1 MDTTERLKE
10 IILQE
15 TDTDIN
21 IRTRKK
27 NTVEIRS
34 LYCNILKE
42 LKPNKTLQSIGDTLE
57 LNHASII
64 HSLRMYE
71 VYSKDNTDL
80 KKLRDIIMSH
90 FIKVDERQIE
100 ELNEVEQLQ
109 QRIYQLTFDNDKL
122 EINLRKQKQIKRY
135 NFEIIENLNN
145 LLEETKDTMQYEIIN
160 DRLQAF
166 YRMNKNIRL

>member
-1 MDTTERLKE
+1 MEITERLKE
-10 IILQE
+10 IIKQE

-42 LKPNKTLQSIGDTLE
+42 LKPNKTLQSIGDTVD
-57 LNHASII
+57 LNHASVI
-64 HSLRMYE
+64 HSLKMYE
-71 VYSKDNTDL
+71 VYSKDNKDL
-80 KKLRDIIMSH
+80 KKLKDIIMSH

-109 QRIYQLTFDNDKL
+109 QRIYQLTFDKDRL
-122 EINLRKQKQIKRY
+122 EIELRKQKQIKRY

-145 LLEETKDTMQYEIIN
+145 LLEETNGTMQYEIIN
-160 DRLQAF
+160 DRLKAF
-166 YRMNKNIRL
+166 YTMNKNIKL

>member
-1 MDTTERLKE
+1 MDITERLKE
-10 IILQE
+10 IIKQE

-34 LYCNILKE
+34 LYCTILKE
-42 LKPNKTLQSIGDTLE
+42 LKPNRTLQSIGDTLD

-64 HSLRMYE
+64 HALRMYE
-71 VYSKDNTDL
+71 VYSKDNSDL

-109 QRIYQLTFDNDKL
+109 QRIYQLNFDKDKL
-122 EINLRKQKQIKRY
+122 EIELRKQKQIKRY
-135 NFEIIENLNN
+135 DFEIIENLNN
-145 LLEETKDTMQYEIIN
+145 LLKETKETMQYDIIN

>member
-1 MDTTERLKE
+1 MDITERLKE
-10 IILQE
+10 IIFQE

-57 LNHASII
+57 LNHASVI
-64 HSLRMYE
+64 HSLKMYE
-71 VYSKDNTDL
+71 VYSKDNSDL
-80 KKLRDIIMSH
+80 KKLKQIIMSH

-109 QRIYQLTFDNDKL
+109 QRIYQLTFDKDRL
-122 EINLRKQKQIKRY
+122 EIELRKQKQIKRY
-135 NFEIIENLNN
+135 DFEIIENLNN
-145 LLEETKDTMQYEIIN
+145 LLEETKDTMQYDIIN

>member
-1 MDTTERLKE
+1 MDITERLKE

-42 LKPNKTLQSIGDTLE
+42 LKPNRTLQSIGDTVD
-57 LNHASII
+57 LNHASVI
-64 HSLRMYE
+64 HSLKMYE
-71 VYSKDNTDL
+71 VYSKDNPDL
-80 KKLRDIIMSH
+80 KKIKQIIMSH
-90 FIKVDERQIE
+90 FVKVDETQIE

-109 QRIYQLTFDNDKL
+109 QRIYQLNFDKDKL
-122 EINLRKQKQIKRY
+122 EIELRKQKQIKRY
-135 NFEIIENLNN
+135 DFEIIENLNN

-166 YRMNKNIRL
+166 YRMNKNIKL